1 MGFGNLNFKILNGD
15 WKCVRGGGTC
25 LSKMGDCELEQEVRD
40 GRWKL
45 EYKGLYIE
53 IKIGGL

>member
-1 MGFGNLNFKILNGD
+1 
-15 WKCVRGGGTC
+15 
-25 LSKMGDCELEQEVRD
+25 MGDCELEQEVGD

>member
-1 MGFGNLNFKILNGD
+1 
-15 WKCVRGGGTC
+15 VREGGTC
-25 LSKMGDCELEQEVRD
+25 LSKMGDCELEQEVGD